1 MFYLCLL
8 YKEGDYMTLVY
19 FILILGITVFVHEF
33 GHFIFAKRAGVYV
46 YEFSLG
52 MGPKLFSFKRKNDET
67 NYAIRM
73 IPIGGF
79 VHMAGEEIEDDKNIP
94 FEKKIQAKSW
104 GQRFMAIVSGA
115 LFNFL
120 LAITILFI
128 IGLFY
133 GAPETKPII
142 GKVYEGYPAYEHG
155 IETGDLIVKINDQ
168 KMKTWDQ
175 VLLFF
180 ELNQDGK
187 ALTFDL
193 KKQAGTMKKIT
204 IQPIKEEEKG
214 VIKYKYGIGITE
226 NKHYGLLSTIKFTFN
241 KFITIIDSMIKVII
255 SLMTGVLGIENLA
268 GPVGIY
274 SIVGEEVNNGMV
286 NTLYLIS
293 FLSINVG
300 FINLLP
306 FPAFDGGRVL
316 FLIIEKIK
324 GSKVNPKMENII
336 HNIGFALLLLLML
349 IITIQDIR
357 KLFN

>member
-1 MFYLCLL
+1 MI
-8 YKEGDYMTLVY
+8 KNENMGSS
-19 FILILGITVFVHEF
+19 IT
-33 GHFIFAKRAGVYV
+33 
-46 YEFSLG
+46 
-52 MGPKLFSFKRKNDET
+52 
-67 NYAIRM
+67 
-73 IPIGGF
+73 
-79 VHMAGEEIEDDKNIP
+79 
-94 FEKKIQAKSW
+94 
-104 GQRFMAIVSGA
+104 
-115 LFNFL
+115 
-120 LAITILFI
+120 
-128 IGLFY
+128 
-133 GAPETKPII
+133 
-142 GKVYEGYPAYEHG
+142 
-155 IETGDLIVKINDQ
+155 
-168 KMKTWDQ
+168 
-175 VLLFF
+175 FF

-193 KKQAGTMKKIT
+193 KTSWYNEKNNYSTY
-204 IQPIKEEEKG
+204 KEEEKG